1 MSYVKRIIITS
12 LLLLMF
18 MSALPSHAYSERNGI
33 ERGDDVRLAYRGV
46 LKNGTVFDP
55 GSDDTVFKNLDYG
68 NYIDGFVDEVLGMK
82 IGEKKTFE
90 VPPEKGYTS
99 PNHYLYGLT
108 LIFTVEILGV
118 EGYDPAADTSGSVAP
133 NFLTSTFRVLGWV
146 FGIIFVPVLLFGV
159 YRFINESLVNRSDY
173 ICSIGGEKADG
184 VCSKCGTP
192 YCRSH
197 FIKGCPQCHGVTLQP
212 K

>member
-1 MSYVKRIIITS
+1 MLTATLSTN
-12 LLLLMF
+12 
-18 MSALPSHAYSERNGI
+18 AYSERNGI

-46 LKNGTVFDP
+46 LENGTVFDP
-55 GSDDTVFKNLDYG
+55 GSDDTVFRNLDYG

-90 VPPEKGYTS
+90 VPPSKGYTS
-99 PNHYLYGLT
+99 PSHYLYGLT

-118 EGYDPAADTSGSVAP
+118 EGYDAAADTSGNSSP
-133 NFLTSTFRVLGWV
+133 NFLSGALRVIGWI
-146 FGIIFVPVLLFGV
+146 FGILFVPILLFGV
-159 YRFINESLVNRSDY
+159 YRFFNESLVNRSSY

-184 VCSKCGTP
+184 TCAKCGTP